1 MVERW
6 DAPERREKGRPTMS
20 TWRIVNPALVP
31 PQVAFEAGDEQ
42 AAFREFATR
51 DAGAQGL
58 QLVKSDDDGKTW
70 VEVEARAPEAAA
82 PRTSEKGVPD
92 VLSFEE
98 GEKPKPEGGKKAK

>member
-1 MVERW
+1 
-6 DAPERREKGRPTMS
+6 MS

-82 PRTSEKGVPD
+82 PPAERTSALSKEWAEK
-92 VLSFEE
+92 SE
-98 GEKPKPEGGKKAK
+98 GDPERHRESGKKAK

>member
-1 MVERW
+1 MGCAREARERQ
-6 DAPERREKGRPTMS
+6 DPPMS

-31 PQVAFEAGDEQ
+31 PQVAFETGDEQ

-82 PRTSEKGVPD
+82 PRSEKGVPD